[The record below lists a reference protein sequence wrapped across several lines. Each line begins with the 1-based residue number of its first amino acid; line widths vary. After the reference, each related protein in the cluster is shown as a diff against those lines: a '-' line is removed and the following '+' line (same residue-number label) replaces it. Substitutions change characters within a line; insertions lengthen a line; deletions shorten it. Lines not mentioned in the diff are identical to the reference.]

1 MRLRNRW
8 RVSPRH
14 CSDPVAFVNASKG
27 RLAGLVDKTMKIL
40 IGYDG
45 SECAEAALEDLK
57 HAGLDTENDVLVM
70 SVADVFVPP
79 QMDEADD
86 RFPIY
91 LPEGVRRAHERARH
105 KLEEA
110 EDLAKRVSAQ
120 IKSLFPRWNVH
131 SHAEA
136 DSPAWA
142 LLRKADAWR
151 PDLIVMGAR
160 GQSVFGGRLILGSIS
175 QRVLYEAHCSVRIGR
190 GPYKNPKKPVRLL
203 IGVDS
208 SADSNAAVEAV
219 CNRQWPRGTEVGLL
233 VVVDTVM
240 PLSSNP
246 SEPAAMKW
254 IEVADE
260 SNWSQVR
267 EIFEPAAQSIRGAGL
282 HAEVLIR
289 RGNPADE
296 ILEEAHTWGA
306 DCIFVGA
313 RGTRGIDRLLLGSV
327 SSAVSSRAHCSVEV
341 VRPKK

>member
-1 MRLRNRW
+1 MRLRNPRK
-8 RVSPRH
+8 VS
-14 CSDPVAFVNASKG
+14 
-27 RLAGLVDKTMKIL
+27 VDRTMKIL

-45 SECAEAALEDLK
+45 SESADAALADLK
-57 HAGLDTENDVLVM
+57 RAGLDAEADVLVM
-70 SVADVFVPP
+70 CVADVFVPP
-79 QMDEADD
+79 PADEGEDA
-86 RFPIY
+86 ISVNV
-91 LPEGVRRAHERARH
+91 LQGVKRAHERARQ
-105 KLEEA
+105 KLQEA
-110 EDLAKRVSAQ
+110 EDLAKRISHQ
-120 IKSLFPRWNVH
+120 IKSLFPSWKVD
-131 SHAEA
+131 SQAEA

-142 LLRKADAWR
+142 VLRKADAWK
-151 PDLIVMGAR
+151 PDLIIMGAR
-160 GQSVFGGRLILGSIS
+160 GHSVFGGRLILGSIS

-190 GPYKNPKKPVRLL
+190 GAYKNPDKPIRLL

-208 SADSNAAVEAV
+208 SADSNAAVEVV
-219 CNRQWPRGTEVGLL
+219 CNRQWPRGTEVALL

-240 PLSSNP
+240 PLSSNS

-267 EIFEPAAQSIRGAGL
+267 EIFEPLVQRIRGAGF
-282 HAEVLIR
+282 HADVLIR

-296 ILEEAHTWGA
+296 ILEEAHTWDA

>member
-1 MRLRNRW
+1 
-8 RVSPRH
+8 
-14 CSDPVAFVNASKG
+14 
-27 RLAGLVDKTMKIL
+27 MKIL

-45 SECAEAALEDLK
+45 SECADSALEDLK
-57 HAGLDTENDVLVM
+57 RAGLDPVADVLVM
-70 SVADVFVPP
+70 CVADVFVPP
-79 QMDEADD
+79 PLDEAAET
-86 RFPIY
+86 FPVTI
-91 LPEGVRRAHERARH
+91 PEGVKRAHELARQ

-110 EDLAKRVSAQ
+110 EDLARRIGGQ
-120 IKSLFPRWNVH
+120 IRSLFPGWNVE
-131 SHAEA
+131 SQAEA

-142 LLRKADAWR
+142 LLRKADAWK
-151 PDLIVMGAR
+151 PDLIILGSR
-160 GQSVFGGRLILGSIS
+160 GHSVFGGRLILGSIS

-190 GPYKNPKKPVRLL
+190 GPYKDPSRAVRLL

-219 CNRQWPRGTEVGLL
+219 CNRNWPRGTEVGLL

-240 PLSSNP
+240 PLSTNP
-246 SEPAAMKW
+246 SEPPAMKW
-254 IEVADE
+254 IEVGDE
-260 SNWSQVR
+260 SNWSEVR
-267 EIFEPAAQSIRGAGL
+267 QIFEPAAERIRSVGL

-313 RGTRGIDRLLLGSV
+313 KGTRGVDRLLLGSV